1 MDNVVLS
8 IVISIAI
15 TIAVC
20 KLKFFN
26 YQLLN
31 RRKSKSKYLVICGV
45 WFYTLLQ
52 FATEIAVGMCES
64 AGLSSYEIDD
74 AVWIC
79 TSVINDF
86 TPIAF
91 ILIAL
96 GIFAAIESSYDGFLF
111 KDFNGDEKNFVV
123 YGSYEHTQTK
133 KKLNIAAVIITV
145 VVAIFKTCSAV
156 NYVNY
161 KLQHISY
168 FDEYDIYYMIEQI
181 PNCINSVLFT
191 LLHVKII
198 SSCLGLFKKN
208 AIAITDK
215 RLLGIAD
222 GCKKVDVMLS
232 AITSVKRYGGGIILK
247 CGYKSYNFKNIDNAV
262 WIVEELSKNISVDVD
277 DNYNSTNNTPTIE
290 IDGIQL
296 F

>member
-1 MDNVVLS
+1 MDNAVVS
-8 IVISIAI
+8 IVIAIAI

-20 KLKFFN
+20 KFKFFN

-31 RRKSKSKYLVICGV
+31 RRKSKSKFLVICGV
-45 WFYTLLQ
+45 WFYCLLQ
-52 FATEIAVGMCES
+52 FVTGVAVGMCES
-64 AGLSSYEIDD
+64 ANLSSYEIDD
-74 AVWIC
+74 AVRIC
-79 TSVINDF
+79 TRVIDEF
-86 TPIAF
+86 TPISF

-96 GIFAAIESSYDGFLF
+96 GIFAAIDSSFDDFLF

-145 VVAIFKTCSAV
+145 IVAVFRTSNAI

-161 KLQHISY
+161 KLQYISY
-168 FDEYDIYYMIEQI
+168 LDNYDVYDMVMQI
-181 PNCINSVLFT
+181 PECINSVLFV
-191 LLHVKII
+191 LLLIKII
-198 SSCLGLFKKN
+198 SLLVSIFTKN

-215 RLLGIAD
+215 RLLGVAD
-222 GCKKVDVMLS
+222 GGKKVDVMLS
-232 AITSVKRYGGGIILK
+232 EITSVKRYGGGIILR

-277 DNYNSTNNTPTIE
+277 DNYNSNNNKPTIE
-290 IDGIQL
+290 VDGIQL